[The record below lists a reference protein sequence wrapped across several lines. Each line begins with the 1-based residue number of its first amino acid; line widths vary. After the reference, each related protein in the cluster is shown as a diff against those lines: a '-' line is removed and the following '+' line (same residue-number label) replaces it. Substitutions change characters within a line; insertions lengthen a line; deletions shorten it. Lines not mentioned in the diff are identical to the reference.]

1 MLNIVKQFFGTGSI
15 DATKNESGSSKH
27 DIRVATCAL
36 FVEMAKIDEEFS
48 KDELGAILA
57 LLKDRYGLSEENA
70 EALVE
75 AADQELEQSVDLWQF
90 AQLIN
95 KNYSN
100 EEKREILEMLW
111 QIVYVDKKMDEHENY
126 LMHKVGNILRLSH
139 RDLIDAKLKVLHADK

>member
-1 MLNIVKQFFGTGSI
+1 MLNMVKQFFGTGST
-15 DATKNESGSSKH
+15 DSSKNESGGSKH

-57 LLKDRYGLSEENA
+57 LLKERYGLSEENA
-70 EALVE
+70 EALIE
-75 AADQELEQSVDLWQF
+75 AADKELDQSVDLWQF

-100 EEKREILEMLW
+100 EEKIEILEMLW

>member
-1 MLNIVKQFFGTGSI
+1 MLNIVKQFFGSGST
-15 DATKNESGSSKH
+15 DPSKNEGGSDKH

-48 KDELGAILA
+48 KEELGAILT
-57 LLKDRYGLSEENA
+57 LLKERYGLSEENA
-70 EALVE
+70 EALIE

-100 EEKREILEMLW
+100 EEKIEILEMLW

-139 RDLIDAKLKVLHADK
+139 RDLIDAKLKVLHKK